1 MIRYGNKQNVWL
13 QEDGMMDISRGA
25 KHARVIETTT
35 MNTSFNPE
43 KSAIVAVDM
52 QNFFLS
58 EKLGRGPGGRAV
70 IEPLIKAVRAGR
82 SLGMEILWVNW
93 GVRPDLANI
102 PPSILRMFRKSNVYP
117 GLGNELPDGLGPML
131 IKGSWSAELVPELE
145 QERKESDVW
154 VDKNRLSGFYGTD
167 LDQILRSKGIDTLFF
182 AGVNTDQCVLGTMS
196 DANCLGYDSILLS
209 DCTAA
214 TSPHGYESVLYN
226 AERTGFV
233 STSSA
238 LERITGPE
246 RIQESGQQ
254 LSAGVRHRL

>member
-1 MIRYGNKQNVWL
+1 MIRYGYKQNVWL
-13 QEDGMMDISRGA
+13 QEEGLMNISRGA
-25 KHARVIETTT
+25 KQPRMIETATV
-35 MNTSFNPE
+35 NVSFDPD
-43 KSAIVAVDM
+43 KSAIIAVDM

-58 EKLGRGPGGRAV
+58 EKLGRGPGGRAAV
-70 IEPLIKAVRAGR
+70 QPLTKAIRAGR
-82 SLGMEILWVNW
+82 SLGMEVIWVNW

-102 PPSILRMFRKSNVYP
+102 PPSILRMFRKSDVYP

-131 IKGSWSAELVPELE
+131 TKGSWSAELLPELE
-145 QERKESDVW
+145 RVRKETDVW

-167 LDQILRSKGIDTLFF
+167 LDQILRSKDIDTLFF

-233 STSSA
+233 STSAA
-238 LERITGPE
+238 LERIAE
-246 RIQESGQQ
+246 
-254 LSAGVRHRL
+254 